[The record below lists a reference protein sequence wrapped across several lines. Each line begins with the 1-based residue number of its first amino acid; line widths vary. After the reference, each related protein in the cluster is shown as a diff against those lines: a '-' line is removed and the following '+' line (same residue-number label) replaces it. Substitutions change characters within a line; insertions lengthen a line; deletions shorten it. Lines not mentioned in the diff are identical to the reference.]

1 MRQHHNSLMSDRKRK
16 TLRDTSLSCD
26 IYKFETLQERL
37 CLKCE
42 EKFLSKRP
50 YNRICEKCSLINKKI
65 ALKTHSV
72 SSIPL
77 GEENPLSRPSSR
89 PSSRYFPVR
98 QEGRSADS

>member
-1 MRQHHNSLMSDRKRK
+1 MRQHHNSLISDRK

-72 SSIPL
+72 SSKPL
-77 GEENPLSRPSSR
+77 GENDPISRPH
-89 PSSRYFPVR
+89 YFFPVR
-98 QEGRSADS
+98 QGGRSVDS